1 MSGLVACEY
10 CDLLHE
16 ERPLGCRGKALCTR
30 CGGILYREEPHSLE
44 RVLAL
49 NLGALVLLILA
60 NVMPFMTFSL
70 EGQAQENHVISG
82 VILIW
87 LGGSHA
93 LAALILFTSIAA
105 PLIRI
110 GASLYVTLPMVL
122 GRVPPAAAQVTR
134 FDAWLGPWAMLEVYM
149 LAVIASVVKLA
160 QMASIHLDVGAF
172 AFVAVILVS
181 TMASS
186 ARDPRE
192 IWKRIEAA
200 R

>member
-1 MSGLVACEY
+1 MSALVACEY
-10 CDLLHE
+10 CDLLHQE
-16 ERPLGCRGKALCTR
+16 LPLDSRGKALCTR

-70 EGQAQENHVISG
+70 EGQAQDNHVISG

-87 LGGSHA
+87 LEGNHA
-93 LAALILFTSIAA
+93 LGALILFTSIAA
-105 PLIRI
+105 PLFKI
-110 GASLYVTLPMVL
+110 GASLYVTLPLVL
-122 GRVPPAAAQVTR
+122 GRVPPGAALVTR
-134 FDAWLGPWAMLEVYM
+134 FEEWLGPWAMLEVYM

-160 QMASIHLDVGAF
+160 QMASISIDVGAY

-181 TMASS
+181 TMAS
-186 ARDPRE
+186 AALDRRE
-192 IWKRIEAA
+192 VWRRIEAA
-200 R
+200 G

>member
-1 MSGLVACEY
+1 MSGLIACEY

-16 ERPLGCRGKALCTR
+16 EQPLGFQGKALCTR

-60 NVMPFMTFSL
+60 NGMPFMTFSL
-70 EGQAQENHVISG
+70 EGQAQENRVISG

-87 LGGSHA
+87 QGGSHA
-93 LAALILFTSIAA
+93 LAALICFTSIAA
-105 PLIRI
+105 PLIKI
-110 GASLYVTLPMVL
+110 GTSLYLTLPMVL
-122 GRVPPAAAQVTR
+122 GRMPPRAAAVTR

-160 QMASIHLDVGAF
+160 QMASISLDVGAY
-172 AFVAVILVS
+172 AFVAVIVVS
-181 TMASS
+181 TMANV
-186 ARDPRE
+186 ALDPRE